1 MSNLAQLPN
10 TQCIQEL
17 RTQAKSLS
25 ERVQVF
31 AGTNGPLFV
40 NLTPDCKIFAWEKLL
55 LLNKCLHANIPIQIV
70 INTLWYQKKNHSRW
84 GEVYIC
90 RVKTK
95 LKEKIMHWAQVKT
108 GIQHALLLNVTQKM
122 LNSISFKNHAARN
135 YTNQTSTVHNYQQG
149 THLQLLNNLIR
160 GVKKNLPCLDV
171 RIFIKSSKFC
181 FLSIRLAT
189 IMA

>member
-1 MSNLAQLPN
+1 MGGSIYMPSKNKIKRENHA
-10 TQCIQEL
+10 
-17 RTQAKSLS
+17 LS
-25 ERVQVF
+25 TSQ
-31 AGTNGPLFV
+31 
-40 NLTPDCKIFAWEKLL
+40 
-55 LLNKCLHANIPIQIV
+55 
-70 INTLWYQKKNHSRW
+70 
-84 GEVYIC
+84 
-90 RVKTK
+90 
-95 LKEKIMHWAQVKT
+95 T

>member
-1 MSNLAQLPN
+1 MGGSIYMPSKN
-10 TQCIQEL
+10 
-17 RTQAKSLS
+17 
-25 ERVQVF
+25 
-31 AGTNGPLFV
+31 
-40 NLTPDCKIFAWEKLL
+40 KIIRE
-55 LLNKCLHANIPIQIV
+55 N
-70 INTLWYQKKNHSRW
+70 
-84 GEVYIC
+84 
-90 RVKTK
+90 
-95 LKEKIMHWAQVKT
+95 
-108 GIQHALLLNVTQKM
+108 HALSTSQNR
-122 LNSISFKNHAARN
+122 NSTCPSPKCDSKDVFKNHAARN

>member
-1 MSNLAQLPN
+1 M
-10 TQCIQEL
+10 
-17 RTQAKSLS
+17 
-25 ERVQVF
+25 
-31 AGTNGPLFV
+31 
-40 NLTPDCKIFAWEKLL
+40 
-55 LLNKCLHANIPIQIV
+55 IP
-70 INTLWYQKKNHSRW
+70 KKNHSRW

-160 GVKKNLPCLDV
+160 GVKKNLPCLDAGLPWCKDFYKV
-171 RIFIKSSKFC
+171 FKILFSLYTPCNNHGLKVKKK
-181 FLSIRLAT
+181 
-189 IMA
+189 